1 MGSGVICF
9 LGIGSN
15 MGNPVANCAR
25 AEKRISGIDGVTVLR
40 RSSLYRTEPVGVTEQ
55 EWFVNGV
62 MEIRTTLGPR
72 PLMDAMLHVETDMG
86 RIRGVQWGPRIIDI
100 DILLYGHALID
111 EESLCIPHPRLHTRR
126 FVLVPLDEI
135 APHVVHP
142 AFGISVRGLLD
153 RLDDTG
159 TVEWMSGE
167 WGRSTGEDD

>member
-1 MGSGVICF
+1 MDSGVICF

-25 AEKRISGIDGVTVLR
+25 AEKLISGMDGVGVLR

-72 PLMDAMLHVETDMG
+72 PLMDVMLHVENDMG

-100 DILLYGHALID
+100 DILLYGHAVIN
-111 EESLCIPHPRLHTRR
+111 EESLSIPHPRLHTRR
-126 FVLVPLDEI
+126 FVLVPLNEI
-135 APHVVHP
+135 APHVIHP

-167 WGRSTGEDD
+167 WGRSAGEDD